1 MKRKIV
7 RIDEEKCNGCGQCVP
22 SCAEGAIG
30 IVEGKARL
38 IGDRLCD
45 GLGACLG
52 ECPRGAISI
61 EEREAEEFEV
71 TAANVPEHTG
81 CPGSRARTIARGPV
95 ELGSAEVQARSE
107 LGQWPVQ
114 LTLVSPGAPYF
125 KNADLLLAA
134 DCVPF
139 AVPDFH
145 RRFLRGRAVA
155 VGCPKLDDAGAYV
168 EKLAEI
174 IRRNDLTRL
183 TVVHMEVPCCFGLSR
198 IVQAALAKSGRTVP
212 VEEITVGLDGS
223 VTPAQGQGVCTG

>member
-7 RIDEEKCNGCGQCVP
+7 RIDEENCNGCGQCMP
-22 SCAEGAIG
+22 SCAEGAIS
-30 IVEGKARL
+30 IVDGKARL

-61 EEREAEEFEV
+61 EEREAGEFE
-71 TAANVPEHTG
+71 AAATSVHEHAAG
-81 CPGSRARTIARGPV
+81 CPGSRARTMTRGTAAP
-95 ELGSAEVQARSE
+95 GSAEVQARSE

-114 LTLVSPGAPYF
+114 LALVSPGAPYF
-125 KNADLLLAA
+125 KGADLLVAA

-155 VGCPKLDDAGAYV
+155 VGCPKLDDAGANI
-168 EKLAEI
+168 EKMAEI
-174 IRRNDLTRL
+174 IRRNGLAHL
-183 TVVHMEVPCCFGLSR
+183 TVVHMEVSCCFGLSR

-212 VEEITVGLDGS
+212 VDEITVGLDGS
-223 VTPAQGQGVCTG
+223 VIPAQG